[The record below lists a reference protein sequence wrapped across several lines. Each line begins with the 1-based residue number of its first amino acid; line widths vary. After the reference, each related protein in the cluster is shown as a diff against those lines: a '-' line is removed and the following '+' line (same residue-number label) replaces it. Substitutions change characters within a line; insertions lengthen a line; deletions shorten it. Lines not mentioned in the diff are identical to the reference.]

1 MSRIE
6 KFTLLPS
13 LQNRRDFCVF
23 KGTGAKARRARSASC
38 VRGEVR

>member
-1 MSRIE
+1 MMT
-6 KFTLLPS
+6 FDGVLS